1 MPAFWLAGA
10 GMAASTYGSILG
22 AKKQEKEAN
31 RAAAEAR
38 KLRDWYSSKA
48 AETKRILGQEIE
60 GLRTVRDLDLPAFQ
74 QAAATAA
81 MQARKGG
88 ERAARYRMAGRL
100 DLDVRRRV
108 FGNELTQY
116 LGREQQQIQRYQAV
130 TQQIVGATESM
141 MAQANQL
148 YAQGGAQYG
157 GMMQQV
163 AEMRYNTPDPMA
175 LIAGAAGQAIGMEAQ
190 NMMAK
195 QQQQQMMAQ
204 QQQQMAQQ
212 AAMYGAAEPAFDAS
226 KMQGIY
232 DQFMQLGTNFGGGSG
247 G

>member
-10 GMAASTYGSILG
+10 GLAASTAGSILG
-22 AKKQEKEAN
+22 AKKQEKEAA

-38 KLRDWYSSKA
+38 KLRDWYESKA
-48 AETKRILGQEIE
+48 AETKQILGQEIE

-74 QAAATAA
+74 QAAATAS

-130 TQQIVGATESM
+130 TQQIVGATENM

-175 LIAGAAGQAIGMEAQ
+175 LALGAAGQALGMSSQ
-190 NMMAK
+190 NMLA
-195 QQQQQMMAQ
+195 QQQ
-204 QQQQMAQQ
+204 QQQQMAMQGAMQ
-212 AAMYGAAEPAFDAS
+212 AAGNPDFDAT
-226 KMQGIY
+226 KVQGIY
-232 DQFMQLGTNFGGGSG
+232 DQFMQLGTGTGTTGGV
-247 G
+247 